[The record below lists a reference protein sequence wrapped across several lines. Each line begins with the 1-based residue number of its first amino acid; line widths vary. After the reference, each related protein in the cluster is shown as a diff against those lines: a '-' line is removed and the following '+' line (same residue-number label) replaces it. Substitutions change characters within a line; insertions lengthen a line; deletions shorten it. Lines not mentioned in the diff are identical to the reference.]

1 MGLAADLHDLTA
13 APAVAVSV
21 ASVMTVPVPA
31 IVTVPVPRSAVLQ
44 YQHHYYFCKTME
56 WNREQDKKREE
67 ITIIFCLSRPPD
79 LEHKDAHEVDEEAED
94 GDHQQ
99 PLVLHLRRLHQPLH
113 RLQPRGKIFSERR

>member
-1 MGLAADLHDLTA
+1 MADLHDLTA

-21 ASVMTVPVPA
+21 ASVMAVPVPA

-44 YQHHYYFCKTME
+44 HHINTINTLE

-67 ITIIFCLSRPPD
+67 ITIIFCLSRPPH

-99 PLVLHLRRLHQPLH
+99 PLVLHLRRLHQSLH